1 MLLPFGLYK
10 KLRVN
15 KLIHEVANVDIFR
28 EGAFFAGMAINY
40 PPEILRAG
48 RALLGWKQSQLAQAA
63 GVSRHTLLRVEEG
76 QNVMLD
82 SMVSIVRAL
91 EDQGVEFTVATS
103 NHGAGVRWR
112 NPKGPTGKGQE

>member
-1 MLLPFGLYK
+1 
-10 KLRVN
+10 
-15 KLIHEVANVDIFR
+15 
-28 EGAFFAGMAINY
+28 MAINY

-82 SMVSIVRAL
+82 SLTSVVRTL
-91 EDQGVEFTVATS
+91 EAEGVEFTLETAD
-103 NHGAGVRWR
+103 HGPGVRWR
-112 NPKGPTGKGQE
+112 TPKGRMGKDPE